1 MNNEQCP
8 TQPPQG
14 WGERTGISHHSPLTN
29 HQHMARTKKI
39 SREAMLGSKPVRNEL
54 VHWERDDSGEV
65 LITLIRQRGW
75 KINLLAKIFYVP
87 KERKIALDEIG
98 SAVWEMCDGK
108 HTVDRMIRRL
118 ADKHQLNRREAEV
131 ALTTYLRQLG
141 KKRLIGF
148 AVSKK
153 RKA

>member
-1 MNNEQCP
+1 
-8 TQPPQG
+8 
-14 WGERTGISHHSPLTN
+14 
-29 HQHMARTKKI
+29 
-39 SREAMLGSKPVRNEL
+39 MLGSKPIRNEL
-54 VHWERDDSGEV
+54 VHWERDDNGEV
-65 LITLIRQRGW
+65 LITLTRQTGW

-87 KERKIALDEIG
+87 KERKIGLDEIG
-98 SAVWEMCDGK
+98 SQVWEMCDGK

-118 ADKHQLNRREAEV
+118 AQTHQLNRREAEV

-141 KKRLIGF
+141 KKRLVGF

>member
-1 MNNEQCP
+1 MPHPITPIRGRME
-8 TQPPQG
+8 G
-14 WGERTGISHHSPLTN
+14 DESPLTN
-29 HQHMARTKKI
+29 KPLTNTMARTKKI

-54 VHWERDDSGEV
+54 VHWERNDSGEV
-65 LITLIRQRGW
+65 LITLTRQTGW

-87 KERKIALDEIG
+87 KKRKIALDEIG

-141 KKRLIGF
+141 KKRLVGF